1 MRTKSA
7 SKLALACALIASA
20 AACASSTALP
30 KNVGVAVSAAPTPL
44 PTSALPPAKDPPPPG
59 VESHP
64 LAGVP
69 DGSIGPFLA
78 RRGDVV
84 MGAYIGT
91 TAEGARRVVSVP
103 LSANGETRS
112 DARVIA
118 TVAADATMLVVRP
131 SAGAKP
137 GFIAAWTYLT
147 DRGEALAVVGIAD
160 DGHARSDAIELSH
173 TTDDIVWI
181 DVVPT
186 PRGAIALWVE
196 QPHGGGANL
205 LAAALGSDGAMRGV
219 PARVARGVTGWQV
232 VPTADGVGLALV
244 TRAGAGDKNGSE
256 VAWQPLDADARAT
269 GGPVVVAAGL
279 RIAGDVDAVRVGD
292 QILLAWTDASQPDPQ
307 PMLASIDAAAH
318 LHGPKRA
325 IEGGFGGTLVGLAAG
340 PAGAVVA
347 WEEPFRRGRSS
358 KRITLARVDPA
369 GPAVDATT
377 ELPLDLQGRGVP
389 EIAGAGRRL
398 RLPRAGARVR
408 GERPVRRRPRGPHVR
423 APRREARASSQVEPL
438 RLGVLRERAS
448 AGWGLACDRRKDL
461 PRPRRRPPRRM
472 PSQRVAR
479 RQPRR
484 VRTTAF
490 RPPTALPP
498 PRGAPVVEALDTI
511 ASGQPFADLASARLG
526 EGTVIAVLASANDET
541 AKRDDD
547 ATIAVHV
554 FDGSGA
560 AVAPPQQ
567 ITKRALAIG
576 GVAIATTDRP
586 DDGAAVAW
594 VARDAGD
601 PQVHVARVDRHGK
614 LVHDVQLT
622 NAKGDATDVAIAWSG
637 GGAGG
642 GGDKWIVAWVD
653 TRDGN
658 GEVYATTLDRDG
670 RNVGRGQRITNAPGD
685 ASDVALLAGP
695 DGTGRLARVG
705 RSAREPARRLRGH
718 LRDHA
723 PPPRRFA
730 RRQRGSRPRDR
741 RAFAFTGA
749 RCHRQG
755 RRRRVDRRGADGG
768 GRDSYA
774 RLRCHAG
781 VAWTGGIP
789 ASEPQRLP
797 VTGDGFAT
805 AIALDGAGTHGTL
818 HTMLARAASDMMV
831 LDALDLE
838 RESRDPVTPFPIIT
852 LDGPPSLDVALGLT
866 GDALFFNDESADA
879 DVRRIRRATVRW
891 RR

>member
-103 LSANGETRS
+103 LSANGETRT
-112 DARVIA
+112 DPRVSA

-325 IEGGFGGTLVGLAAG
+325 IEGGFGGSLVGLAAG

-389 EIAGAGRRL
+389 EIAGLADGFAFL
-398 RLPRAGARVR
+398 APARVCAANAPCDDP
-408 GERPVRRRPRGPHVR
+408 PVVPTYVR
-423 APRREARASSQVEPL
+423 LDAKLAVTQVEPL
-438 RLGVLRERAS
+438 RLGVLRDRAS
-448 AGWGLACDRRKDL
+448 AGWGLACDGGKTCLVLAAAPSAED
-461 PRPRRRPPRRM
+461 
-472 PSQRVAR
+472 PSQRVAAVNL
-479 RQPRR
+479 PL
-484 VRTTAF
+484 RTTVY

-498 PRGAPVVEALDTI
+498 PRGAPVVESLDTI

-526 EGTVIAVLASANDET
+526 EGTVIAVLASANDQT

-547 ATIAVHV
+547 GTIAIHV

-670 RNVGRGQRITNAPGD
+670 RNVGHGQRITNAPGD
-685 ASDVALLAGP
+685 ASDVALLAVP
-695 DGTGRLARVG
+695 DAPGVWLAW
-705 RSAREPARRLRGH
+705 ADPRESPLDG
-718 LRDHA
+718 
-723 PPPRRFA
+723 FA
-730 RRQRGSRPRDR
+730 DIYVTTLRPRDAS
-741 RAFAFTGA
+741 RAGNEVRVLATAAHSRSPALGATGKDVA
-749 RCHRQG
+749 VG
-755 RRRRVDRRGADGG
+755 WIEEAPMGADATRTRAYG
-768 GRDSYA
+768 A
-774 RLRCHAG
+774 ML
-781 VAWTGGIP
+781 AWLGPGGIP